1 MLQLNLFIVMT
12 FANRMKQFILK
23 NKITFLGS
31 IVGAIAG
38 YLYYRFVGCA
48 TGTCAITSNPM
59 NATIY
64 GSIMGG
70 LFVNIIKKIK
80 QNKNGRKTIIT
91 RKKRNYP

>member
-1 MLQLNLFIVMT
+1 MLQLNLFLVMT

-31 IVGAIAG
+31 IVGAIVG

-70 LFVNIIKKIK
+70 LFVNIIKK
-80 QNKNGRKTIIT
+80 
-91 RKKRNYP
+91 